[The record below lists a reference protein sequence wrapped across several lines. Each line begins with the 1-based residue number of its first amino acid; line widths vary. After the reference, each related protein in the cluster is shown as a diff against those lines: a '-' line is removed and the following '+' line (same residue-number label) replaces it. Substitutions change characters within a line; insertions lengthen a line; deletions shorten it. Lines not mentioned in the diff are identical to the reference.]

1 MTDGGVEL
9 INAYIGPEGVLTGAA
24 RLTQEAREQAAGER
38 RRQEIDQRRRE
49 GARRRAALERQIA
62 ELQASIEI
70 ERDEAKTLLF
80 EDEAHEAVLGL
91 DRVAIAA
98 RRKTA
103 G

>member
-1 MTDGGVEL
+1 
-9 INAYIGPEGVLTGAA
+9 
-24 RLTQEAREQAAGER
+24 
-38 RRQEIDQRRRE
+38 
-49 GARRRAALERQIA
+49 
-62 ELQASIEI
+62 LQASIEI